1 MDLFTTAAN
10 LGGAELPSD
19 RIIDGVDLRAPL
31 TGAGPSPR
39 RALFYYW
46 DNELRAVR
54 KDAYKAHFIT
64 SGAYG
69 EGEPRKDHNP
79 PLLFN
84 LAEDPGERHDVAAK
98 HPDVIADLIRE
109 AEAHRRN
116 LVAGRPLFD
125 ELLPRP
131 QGQLH

>member
-1 MDLFTTAAN
+1 MFTTAAN
-10 LGGAELPSD
+10 LGGAAPPSD

-39 RALFYYW
+39 REIIYYW
-46 DNELRAVR
+46 DNELRAIR
-54 KDAYKAHFIT
+54 QDAYKAHFIT

-131 QGQLH
+131 QGQLR